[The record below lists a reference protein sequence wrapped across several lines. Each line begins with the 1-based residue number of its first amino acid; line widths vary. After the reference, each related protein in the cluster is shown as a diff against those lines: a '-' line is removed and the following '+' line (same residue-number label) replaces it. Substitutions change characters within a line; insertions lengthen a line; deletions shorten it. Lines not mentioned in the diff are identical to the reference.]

1 MSLNEQIIECVTA
14 AKLDDYAQ
22 RSAIGIARTWVEKQK
37 NFEPSVHKEFR
48 GRDELAT
55 SLVEILADAKPEE
68 ALAALAEARRVV
80 NAPYQ
85 QQVSMGSAKMKPKDE
100 KSKGKSD
107 VR

>member
-1 MSLNEQIIECVTA
+1 MRLNEQIIECVTA

-85 QQVSMGSAKMKPKDE
+85 QQSLVMGTAKQKPKD
-100 KSKGKSD
+100 GKKK
-107 VR
+107 